1 MKKKIKNIFN
11 KITNKDV
18 IPDDIP
24 LFYHLKHEDLKCCQV
39 EVMEDDNDYIEEVF
53 EYNTRAA
60 KCRILL
66 VDIEEAKKGFYKANL
81 CFIFLSLVVL
91 FIYECIKKEGYNMLY
106 GYLAV
111 AVFSVVYIFS
121 RFFKKTN
128 IYLNVFSAFFLIVV
142 NKVFVIAVITNII
155 LGHVYDRAV
164 KKVKGE
170 LGYPNF
176 PSVDLVLC
184 LKNGQYKKIFAREM
198 E

>member
-1 MKKKIKNIFN
+1 MKKKIKNIFD

-24 LFYHLKHEDLKCCQV
+24 LFYHLNKEHLKERQI
-39 EVMEDDNDYIEEVF
+39 EALESDNDIIEEVF
-53 EYNTRAA
+53 DYNARAA

-81 CFIFLSLVVL
+81 GFIFLSLVVL
-91 FIYECIKKEGYNMLY
+91 FIYESVKKEGYNMLY

-111 AVFSVVYIFS
+111 GIFSVVYIFS

-128 IYLNVFSAFFLIVV
+128 IYVNVFAAFFLMVV
-142 NKVFVIAVITNII
+142 NKIFVIAIITNII
-155 LGHVYDRAV
+155 LGHMYDRAV

-170 LGYPNF
+170 FGYPNF
-176 PSVDLVLC
+176 PSVDLILLC
-184 LKNGQYKKIFAREM
+184 KNRQRKKIFGREM